1 VLAGTKKVPANK
13 LKTTVA
19 MVAIF
24 AGLQLVWT
32 GTRTLAARRA
42 TNTAK
47 ITGLVGIGH
56 AALTKGFC
64 EGMPCYRQS

>member
-1 VLAGTKKVPANK
+1 
-13 LKTTVA
+13 

-42 TNTAK
+42 ANTAK
-47 ITGLVGIGH
+47 ITEVVGIGH
-56 AALTKGFC
+56 A
-64 EGMPCYRQS
+64 R

>member
-1 VLAGTKKVPANK
+1 
-13 LKTTVA
+13 

-42 TNTAK
+42 SNTAK
-47 ITGLVGIGH
+47 ISGLAATRH
-56 AALTKGFC
+56 A
-64 EGMPCYRQS
+64 R